1 MEPEERNVFGE
12 ALVKPRVRWGS
23 WYIALTTGWIVLGP
37 IVLARGIA
45 IIQRV
50 QLGLFLYVGAA
61 TFGLA
66 LGAIQGL
73 PITPHFLIT
82 IVDAGLYVVYA
93 TRMRCPC
100 LHHCYECSEMHSRLR
115 MLIVFTDDPMSFHE
129 QLKGPSQTS

>member
-1 MEPEERNVFGE
+1 MNGERLYLLIGFF
-12 ALVKPRVRWGS
+12 
-23 WYIALTTGWIVLGP
+23 IVLYTK
-37 IVLARGIA
+37 IYK
-45 IIQRV
+45 
-50 QLGLFLYVGAA
+50 FLRAYFVMGCRACIPN
-61 TFGLA
+61 
-66 LGAIQGL
+66 GAIQGL